1 MSAPYHANAT
11 DVPSSAPSIVS
22 HHTPNSH
29 ADGTSDDVYS
39 SDISDLERV
48 ALFDESVNSILHN
61 NAPSPR
67 AYIPSSGT
75 PSFATHNPNRHAE
88 GTTDGGA
95 TS

>member
-1 MSAPYHANAT
+1 MSAPYHADAT

-39 SDISDLERV
+39 SDIQVQDYDQRSLLSDLERV
-48 ALFDESVNSILHN
+48 ALFDESVISILHN

-75 PSFATHNPNRHAE
+75 SEPHRE
-88 GTTDGGA
+88 M
-95 TS
+95 